1 MSAPTP
7 SLSQLT
13 TTFIGNS
20 SLAIPQ
26 IVQVAIF
33 SIKKYTQTYD
43 LKKNLVKI
51 NIIVNTT
58 KENSSVKH
66 KNMSEKK
73 QIMFFQQFLHNKQ
86 LKFGLLVPVGL
97 LMHRQSQKDHP
108 FTQIPPQKKCCTKK
122 LKYQSLSKYSK

>member
-20 SLAIPQ
+20 SPAIPQ

-43 LKKNLVKI
+43 LKNLVKI

-66 KNMSEKK
+66 KTFEKEYK
-73 QIMFFQQFLHNKQ
+73 IFFQQFLHNKQ

-97 LMHRQSQKDHP
+97 LMHGQSSKKIIPSH
-108 FTQIPPQKKCCTKK
+108 TIPPQKRCCTKK
-122 LKYQSLSKYSK
+122 